1 MNPALHL
8 LIRLVD
14 GLNAALFRL
23 AAALPLLLTLLVFS
37 IVVLRYA
44 AGWGSTAL
52 QESALYLHASLF
64 MLAAAWGLRRG
75 DHVRVDVLS
84 GRFSERTRCVVE
96 LFGSLLLLLP
106 FAAFL
111 LFLAWDY
118 VGRAWAIRERS
129 MESGGLPYVYLLKTL
144 IVVLAL
150 QLILQALAE
159 AARAWDSLRKQPQ

>member
-1 MNPALHL
+1 VKSALDS
-8 LIRLVD
+8 LIRVVD

-23 AAALPLLLTLLVFS
+23 AATLPLLLTLLVFS

-44 AGWGSTAL
+44 AGWGSTAM
-52 QESALYLHASLF
+52 QESALYLHASGF

-75 DHVRVDVLS
+75 DHVRVDVFS
-84 GRFSERTRCVVE
+84 ARFSDRGRLWVE
-96 LFGSLLLLLP
+96 LFGALLLLLP

-144 IVVLAL
+144 ILVLAV

-159 AARAWDSLRKQPQ
+159 AARAWQALRKGAA

>member
-1 MNPALHL
+1 MSRVLDT
-8 LIRLVD
+8 LIRLID
-14 GLNAALFRL
+14 GLNAALFRV

-75 DHVRVDVLS
+75 DHVRVDVFA
-84 GRFSERTRCVVE
+84 GRFSERTRHFIE
-96 LFGSLLLLLP
+96 LLGALLLLLP

-144 IVVLAL
+144 IVVLAV

-159 AARAWDSLRKQPQ
+159 AARAGRALRKQPR

>member
-1 MNPALHL
+1 MNAALD
-8 LIRLVD
+8 RLVRGID

-23 AAALPLLLTLLVFS
+23 AVALPLLLTLVVFT

-44 AGWGSTAL
+44 VGWGSTAL

-84 GRFSERTRCVVE
+84 ARFSERTRHLVE
-96 LFGSLLLLLP
+96 GLGAVFLLLP

-111 LFLAWDY
+111 LYLSWDY

-129 MESGGLPYVYLLKTL
+129 MESGGLPFVYLLKTL
-144 IVVLAL
+144 ILVLGI
-150 QLILQALAE
+150 QLLLQALAE
-159 AARAWDSLRKQPQ
+159 ALRAWRQLRTPAE

>member
-1 MNPALHL
+1 MNRVLET

-23 AAALPLLLTLLVFS
+23 AAALPLLLTLLVFA

-52 QESALYLHASLF
+52 QESALYLHASGF

-84 GRFSERTRCVVE
+84 GRFSERTRQWIE
-96 LFGSLLLLLP
+96 AAGALLLLLP

-129 MESGGLPYVYLLKTL
+129 MESGGLPYIYLLKTL
-144 IVVLAL
+144 ILVLAV
-150 QLILQALAE
+150 QLILQGLAE
-159 AARAWDSLRKQPQ
+159 IARAWRALRTPAA

>member
-1 MNPALHL
+1 MAALDRFC
-8 LIRLVD
+8 RLVD
-14 GLNAALFRL
+14 GLNAGLFRI

-52 QESALYLHASLF
+52 QESALYLHACGF

-75 DHVRVDVLS
+75 DHVRVDVLAA
-84 GRFSERTRCVVE
+84 RFSDRGRALVE
-96 LFGSLLLLLP
+96 LLGALLLLLP

-129 MESGGLPYVYLLKTL
+129 MDSVGLPYVYLLKTL
-144 IVVLAL
+144 ILVLAG

-159 AARAWDSLRKQPQ
+159 AARAWRHWRGGAR